1 MVQLNPGKLLP
12 MKERMQ
18 DKMKSFSPIKELR
31 NFSPIKELRNF
42 SPMKE
47 MKNFSPIKEVKKE
60 MVKMEQVAR
69 SPLRRSLRS
78 RIGLEVSFDGVSPKK
93 NPRERI
99 TEVKLNLSNAMEE
112 MKLTKMH
119 ADMKESLKKAFSKDV
134 ESFKE
139 VSMEVLAS
147 INSPGN
153 ARRRQTNL
161 LYENRQCHSIDL
173 SVNLC
178 GDFKNDSILAEDMDE
193 S

>member
-1 MVQLNPGKLLP
+1 MGVHHKYLRRMDVVQTNPGKLLP

-42 SPMKE
+42 SPM
-47 MKNFSPIKEVKKE
+47 KE

-119 ADMKESLKKAFSKDV
+119 VDMKESLKKAFSKDV

-139 VSMEVLAS
+139 VSMEV
-147 INSPGN
+147 
-153 ARRRQTNL
+153 
-161 LYENRQCHSIDL
+161 
-173 SVNLC
+173 
-178 GDFKNDSILAEDMDE
+178 
-193 S
+193 